1 VYRLVAIYNHPE
13 NPEKFL
19 DHYENVHAKLAL
31 DQKGIRNFEWGVCST
46 ADGSVPPHFLV
57 AVCDWDS
64 KEAMLEDMSSPA
76 GQKGAADL
84 ENFAQAGVSF
94 DFYEINKGI

>member
-1 VYRLVAIYNHPE
+1 MGCVQYRRR
-13 NPEKFL
+13 
-19 DHYENVHAKLAL
+19 VHA
-31 DQKGIRNFEWGVCST
+31 Q
-46 ADGSVPPHFLV
+46 HFLV

-64 KEAMLEDMSSPA
+64 KEAMLEDMASPE

-94 DFYEINKGI
+94 DFYEITKGI